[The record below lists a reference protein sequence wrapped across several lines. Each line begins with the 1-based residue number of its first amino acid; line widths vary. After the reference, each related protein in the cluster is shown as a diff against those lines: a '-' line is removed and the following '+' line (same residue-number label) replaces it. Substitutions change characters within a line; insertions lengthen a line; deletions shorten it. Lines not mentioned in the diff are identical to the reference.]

1 MEKKSMGRT
10 LRLVH
15 YWLTAFTLVTVAMV
29 AITGVLLSLKKD
41 FDVLQPPS
49 AEASAPGLPATP
61 LDRLLAAVATQPGRG
76 KVGWRD
82 VDRIDVRPRDGLAKL
97 ILNDRTEYQVDL
109 HTLEVLQTGY
119 RTSDFLET
127 LHDFS
132 FLGDWGKYV
141 LSLPTGI
148 ALLVLWGTGAYMFI
162 KPLLVKRRKRRAR
175 ALAAST

>member
-1 MEKKSMGRT
+1 MGRT
-10 LRLVH
+10 LRLIH

-29 AITGVLLSLKKD
+29 AVTGVLLSLKKD

-49 AEASAPGLPATP
+49 AAASAPGLPATP
-61 LDRLLAAVATQPGRG
+61 LDRLLAAVAKDSGNATLS
-76 KVGWRD
+76 WRD
-82 VDRIDVRPRDGLAKL
+82 VDRIDVRPRDGLAKV
-97 ILNDRTEYQVDL
+97 IFDDRTEYQVDL

-132 FLGDWGKYV
+132 ILGDWGKYL

-162 KPLLVKRRKRRAR
+162 KPLLVKRRKRRAK
-175 ALAAST
+175 ALARSA

>member
-1 MEKKSMGRT
+1 MGRT
-10 LRLVH
+10 LRLIH

-29 AITGVLLSLKKD
+29 AVTGVLLSLKKD

-49 AEASAPGLPATP
+49 AAASAPGLPATP
-61 LDRLLAAVATQPGRG
+61 LDRLLAAVATDSGNATLS
-76 KVGWRD
+76 WRD
-82 VDRIDVRPRDGLAKL
+82 VDRIDVRPRDGLAKV
-97 ILNDRTEYQVDL
+97 ILDDRTEYQVDL

-119 RTSDFLET
+119 RTSDLLET

-132 FLGDWGKYV
+132 ILGDWGKYL

-162 KPLLVKRRKRRAR
+162 KPLLVKRRKRRAK
-175 ALAAST
+175 ALARSA

>member
-1 MEKKSMGRT
+1 MGRT

-41 FDVLQPPS
+41 FDVLQPPT
-49 AEASAPGLPATP
+49 AAASAPGLPATP
-61 LDRLLAAVATQPGRG
+61 LDRLFVAVADRSGDSDMS
-76 KVGWRD
+76 WRD
-82 VDRIDVRPRDGLAKL
+82 IDRIDVRPSDGLAKV
-97 ILNDRTEYQVDL
+97 ILKDRTEYQVDL

-132 FLGDWGKYV
+132 VLGNWGKYL

-148 ALLVLWGTGAYMFI
+148 ALLVLWATGAYMFI
-162 KPLLVKRRKRRAR
+162 KPLLVRRRKRRSK
-175 ALAAST
+175 AAAP

>member
-1 MEKKSMGRT
+1 MGRT
-10 LRLVH
+10 LRLIH
-15 YWLTAFTLVTVAMV
+15 YWLTAFTLVTVAVV

-41 FDVLQPPS
+41 FDSLQPPS
-49 AEASAPGLPATP
+49 ATASAPGLPATP
-61 LDRLLAAVATQPGRG
+61 LDQLAGAVAVHTGS
-76 KVGWRD
+76 KLGWTD
-82 VDRIDVRPRDGLAKL
+82 IDRIDVRPGDGLAKV

-132 FLGDWGKYV
+132 VLGDWGKYV

-162 KPLLVKRRKRRAR
+162 KPMLVKRRKRRAK
-175 ALAAST
+175 ALAGSR

>member
-1 MEKKSMGRT
+1 MGRT

-29 AITGVLLSLKKD
+29 AVTGVLLALKKD

-61 LDRLLAAVATQPGRG
+61 LDRLLAAVAAQPGRG

-132 FLGDWGKYV
+132 FLGDWGKYL

>member
-1 MEKKSMGRT
+1 MGRT

-15 YWLTAFTLVTVAMV
+15 YWLTAFTLITVAMV
-29 AITGVLLSLKKD
+29 AVTGVLLALKKD

-49 AEASAPGLPATP
+49 AEASAPGLPTTP
-61 LDRLLAAVATQPGRG
+61 LDRLLAAVATQPGRD

-132 FLGDWGKYV
+132 FLGDWGKYL

>member
-1 MEKKSMGRT
+1 MGRT

-15 YWLTAFTLVTVAMV
+15 YWLTAFTLVTVAVV

-41 FDVLQPPS
+41 FDVLQAPT
-49 AEASAPGLPATP
+49 AEASAPGLPATSIN
-61 LDRLLAAVATQPGRG
+61 RLVAAVASEPGRSG
-76 KVGWRD
+76 LGWRD
-82 VDRIDVRPRDGLAKL
+82 VDRIDVRPGDGLAKV

-109 HTLEVLQTGY
+109 HTLQVLQTGY
-119 RTSDFLET
+119 RTSDFIET

-132 FLGDWGKYV
+132 VLGDWGKYL

-162 KPLLVKRRKRRAR
+162 KPMLVKRRKRRAK
-175 ALAAST
+175 ALARQS

>member
-1 MEKKSMGRT
+1 MGRT

-15 YWLTAFTLVTVAMV
+15 YWLTAFTLVTVAVV

-49 AEASAPGLPATP
+49 AAASAPGLPATP
-61 LDRLLAAVATQPGRG
+61 LDRLLVAVADHSGDSELS
-76 KVGWRD
+76 WRNI
-82 VDRIDVRPRDGLAKL
+82 DRIDVRPRDGLAKV
-97 ILNDRTEYQVDL
+97 ILKDRTEYQVDL

-132 FLGDWGKYV
+132 VLGNWGKYL

-148 ALLVLWGTGAYMFI
+148 ALLVLWATGAYMFI
-162 KPLLVKRRKRRAR
+162 KPLLVKRRKRRVKAR
-175 ALAAST
+175 ARPT

>member
-1 MEKKSMGRT
+1 MGRT
-10 LRLVH
+10 LRLIH

-41 FDVLQPPS
+41 FDVLQPPT
-49 AEASAPGLPATP
+49 AAASAPGLPATP
-61 LDRLLAAVATQPGRG
+61 LDRLLEGIAAEPGRDALD
-76 KVGWRD
+76 WRD
-82 VDRIDVRPRDGLAKL
+82 VDRIDVRPCDGLAKV

-109 HTLEVLQTGY
+109 NTLEVLQTGY

-132 FLGDWGKYV
+132 VLGDWGKYL

-162 KPLLVKRRKRRAR
+162 KPLLVKRRKRRAK
-175 ALAAST
+175 ALAGQS